1 MHRIVARQAAR
12 DMVMLTDFDSPYK
25 FEAPWHAFEF
35 GFHILEV
42 QPDLVII
49 NMAWLTREEGR
60 MFSRMP
66 SEVSLSQTPAIV
78 FWPISWVELKSIT
91 DDGFCSLIWRL

>member
-12 DMVMLTDFDSPYK
+12 NIVMLTDFDSPYK

-66 SEVSLSQTPAIV
+66 SEVSFSQTFCHSI
-78 FWPISWVELKSIT
+78 WPISWLKLKSIA
-91 DDGFCSLIWRL
+91 DDGSCSLTWRP